1 MNLLDELLEV
11 GKLVAEGSAPV
22 ESLERI
28 LHKVACL
35 DVAIHAHVVENVLQ
49 IALLVGCQLI
59 AFYKVLIYL
68 QGTLAVD
75 ASSHAYEGCHII
87 FIWSSVRQFLI
98 VGPGAQLLKEYALQF
113 LYICRRQLFEVL
125 YLA

>member
-11 GKLVAEGSAPV
+11 GKLVAEGGAPV

-35 DVAIHAHVVENVLQ
+35 DVAIHANVVENVLQ

-59 AFYKVLIYL
+59 AFYKVLLYL
-68 QGTLAVD
+68 QGALAVD
-75 ASSHAYEGCHII
+75 AASHAYEGCH
-87 FIWSSVRQFLI
+87 FSFVWSS
-98 VGPGAQLLKEYALQF
+98 G
-113 LYICRRQLFEVL
+113 
-125 YLA
+125 